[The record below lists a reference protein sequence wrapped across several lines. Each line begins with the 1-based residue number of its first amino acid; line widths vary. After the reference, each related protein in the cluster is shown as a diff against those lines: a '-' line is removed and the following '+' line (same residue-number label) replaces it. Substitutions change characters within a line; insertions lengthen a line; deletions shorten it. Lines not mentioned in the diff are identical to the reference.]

1 VKERG
6 LVMRDHE
13 VRCVLAG
20 EKTQL
25 RRPVQLR
32 VPWGLIGGRGEEHD
46 LSCWGY
52 AVEDQWM
59 VLARGLNS
67 RGMPHGHTSIPCP
80 MGEAGDRIWVKEAF
94 NWSARGE
101 LAPGEHW
108 KLCPERTGWRAPFCV
123 YRADGIKAHPEHPDW
138 GATIWKSS
146 TQMPRWASRITLE
159 VTGVR
164 VQRLQDISEEDA
176 KAEGV
181 QLHEGAPMCP
191 CQGEEEDPG
200 PTHLDTCAWRDEDY
214 DPEGSPYHD
223 EFAILWNSINS
234 KRAPWSSN
242 PFVWVVEFKVAN
254 VAGSKEAA

>member
-6 LVMRDHE
+6 IILRDHD

-20 EKTQL
+20 AKTQL

-32 VPWGLIGGRGEEHD
+32 VPWGFIGGRGEEHD
-46 LSCWGY
+46 MSCWGY

-80 MGEAGDRIWVKEAF
+80 MGEVGDRLWVKEAF
-94 NWSARGE
+94 NWSAREE

-108 KLCPERTGWRAPFCV
+108 KLCPERTGWRAPYCV

-164 VQRLQDISEEDA
+164 VQRLHDISEEDA
-176 KAEGV
+176 AAEGV
-181 QLHEGAPMCP
+181 LELDGWIDEAEIARKCSEMRWGIEDSRPWFAALWDEG
-191 CQGEEEDPG
+191 
-200 PTHLDTCAWRDEDY
+200 
-214 DPEGSPYHD
+214 
-223 EFAILWNSINS
+223 NS
-234 KRAPWSSN
+234 KTAPWSSN
-242 PFVWVVEFKVAN
+242 SFVWVVEFKVAE
-254 VAGSKEAA
+254 VTGRKEAA